1 MNTAPPVNT
10 ASELAESS
18 PGVAAVVVGTGIAYV
33 VGVAWAMA
41 NLSYD
46 IVGGLIV
53 LPVLAGVSIA
63 LLTSR
68 ARREGDLR
76 LVRILVLA
84 VVVKLVVGP
93 VIRYGVIQEVY
104 GGVADAQGY
113 HGAGRLIAGALRDG
127 RFPADLGG
135 GGDGT
140 QAINLLTGLV
150 YTVTGVTKLGGFMVF
165 SWLALLGLFA
175 FYAAFRLAFPDGDH
189 HRYAKLVFFL
199 PTMVFWPS
207 SLGKEAWLVLCLG
220 LATYGVARLLTRHP
234 GGFTCL
240 AVGLGGGV
248 LVRPHMAMLVFVALV
263 PAYLVRRSPPGR
275 GRRSLAKMTGIAT
288 LAVLG
293 IFLSGQF
300 VDYFKLDDLSQSS
313 IDELLERTGEQSGT
327 GGSEYDAVN
336 AAANP
341 ALVPFAVFTVVARPL
356 PTETHNAQAVVASL
370 EGLFLLGLVVW
381 SWRRVLA
388 AGRQFLRSPFLA
400 FALTYS
406 LLFCVAFSSIGNFG
420 ILARQRVQLYPVL
433 VVVLALPLVWRS
445 AAHREARSSSTDQ
458 PPRWVPVQRPLA
470 QSGQRAPSAFTGGNA
485 PATLWRAEP
494 AVGDKA
500 WQSGP
505 ER

>member
-1 MNTAPPVNT
+1 MR
-10 ASELAESS
+10 AEPLESL
-18 PGVAAVVVGTGIAYV
+18 PEVAALVVLAGVAYV

-41 NLSYD
+41 HMSYD
-46 IVGGLIV
+46 IVGGLIIV
-53 LPVLAGVSIA
+53 PVLAG
-63 LLTSR
+63 LTVPLITRR
-68 ARREGDLR
+68 ARREGDHR

-127 RFPADLGG
+127 RLPADLGG

-140 QAINLLTGLV
+140 QAINLITGLV
-150 YTVTGVTKLGGFMVF
+150 YTVTGVTELGGFVVF
-165 SWLALLGLFA
+165 SWLALLGLFG
-175 FYAAFRLAFPDGDH
+175 FFAAFRLAFPDGDH

-220 LATYGVARLLTRHP
+220 LATYGVASLLTRHP

-240 AVGLGGGV
+240 ALGLGGGT

-275 GRRSLAKMTGIAT
+275 RRRSLAKAAGIAT
-288 LAVLG
+288 LAMLG

-300 VDYFKLDDLSQSS
+300 VEYFKLDDLSQSS
-313 IDELLERTGEQSGT
+313 IDELLERTGEQTGT
-327 GGSEYDAVN
+327 GGSVYEPVN

-341 ALVPFAVFTVVARPL
+341 VLVPFAVFTVVARPL
-356 PTETHNAQAVVASL
+356 PTETHNAQALVASL
-370 EGLFLLGLVVW
+370 EGLFLLGLLAW

-388 AGRQFLRSPFLA
+388 AGRRFLRSPFLA
-400 FALTYS
+400 FALTYG

-420 ILARQRVQLYPVL
+420 ILARQRVQLYPLL
-433 VVVLALPLVWRS
+433 VVVLALPAAWHRS
-445 AAHREARSSSTDQ
+445 AERAAPPSVGRT
-458 PPRWVPVQRPLA
+458 PPRWVPVHRLMPQAART
-470 QSGQRAPSAFTGGNA
+470 AFTGEC
-485 PATLWRAEP
+485 PDATLGRARPRGRDHPWR
-494 AVGDKA
+494 
-500 WQSGP
+500 SGR
-505 ER
+505 EG